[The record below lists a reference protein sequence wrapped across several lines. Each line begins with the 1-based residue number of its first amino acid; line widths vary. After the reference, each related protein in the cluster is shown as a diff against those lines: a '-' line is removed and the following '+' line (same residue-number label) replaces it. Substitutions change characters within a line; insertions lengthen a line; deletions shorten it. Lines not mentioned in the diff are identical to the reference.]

1 MQVNSHIIFII
12 LQERREQQVKIELGE
27 PLNPPPTNKTQVD
40 LQQRILS
47 ILNDKKVIAPVE
59 QPPPAAPTPP
69 APAPPTQNKLLS
81 DPTVRKA
88 LDSILQKFT

>member
-1 MQVNSHIIFII
+1 MPY
-12 LQERREQQVKIELGE
+12 LQERKEQQVKIELGE
-27 PLNPPPTNKTQVD
+27 PLNPATNNKTQVD

-47 ILNDKKVIAPVE
+47 ILNEKKSLSSSEPAAAPSPAPCPAPV
-59 QPPPAAPTPP
+59 P
-69 APAPPTQNKLLS
+69 APAQPPAQSKLLN